1 MSQSHLSSYEL
12 TDQLATYQRSSYNHP
27 EIFRLVNY
35 NKRLI
40 NRWNELK
47 SLIEDNQV
55 ELSSEDRMKYC
66 KEIEFLTNLIIQQEG
81 IIRISMRDQYS
92 AENIP
97 ENNVPVF
104 VTGWA
109 PRQSSGVESVIGYKQ
124 IKLHGNKYNYR
135 HCRKDGVFVY
145 RCNKYRDLRC
155 PSQIL
160 LDSKNNIDMNI
171 IMQQERKQINH

>member
-12 TDQLATYQRSSYNHP
+12 PDQLVTYQRSSYDHP
-27 EIFRLVNY
+27 KIVRLVNY
-35 NKRLI
+35 NKHLI

-66 KEIEFLTNLIIQQEG
+66 KEFEFFTNLIIQQEG
-81 IIRISMRDQYS
+81 IIRSMRDQYS

-104 VTGWA
+104 VTGWT
-109 PRQSSGVESVIGYKQ
+109 PRQSSGVESVIRYKQ

-135 HCRKDGVFVY
+135 HCRKD
-145 RCNKYRDLRC
+145 
-155 PSQIL
+155 
-160 LDSKNNIDMNI
+160 
-171 IMQQERKQINH
+171 